1 MQTQQSRKRGRTT
14 YHLPG
19 LTAVAIIMIA
29 LQILGDQTFTN
40 SKPEPID
47 AKATPETK
55 ALYQNLKN
63 LKGIMFGHQ
72 DDLAYGTHWKDVKD
86 KSDVKDVAGS
96 YPAIFGWDVSHL
108 GESKNID
115 GVDFDSM
122 RTWIQQ
128 GYTGGGV
135 ITISWHMRNP
145 VTGKNPWD
153 TTRAVNKILP
163 GGTLHGFYKKRL
175 DRFAQFIE
183 SLKDPGDGKTL
194 IPIIFRPFHELNGSW
209 FWWGKGHASP
219 QEIKE
224 LYGFTVHYLRDV
236 KQVHNLLYAFNTD
249 VFNTKEEYLERYPG
263 DDYVD
268 VIGYD
273 DYHSVKSADTRDI
286 FVNRMHMLVDLAQSR
301 GKVAALTEIGNAGIP
316 EANWWTQTLLPAL
329 DHDATTRKIAW
340 LLVWRNAYHQ
350 PKGAFAPYP
359 GQVSTQDFKKFAES
373 PLILLEDELPDMY
386 RAHSSY

>member
-1 MQTQQSRKRGRTT
+1 MHIPQLHKRGRRTF
-14 YHLPG
+14 HLPG
-19 LTAVAIIMIA
+19 LTVIVIA
-29 LQILGDQTFTN
+29 LLGMQLSGN
-40 SKPEPID
+40 LVYNKSKSGPVD
-47 AKATPETK
+47 SKATPETK

-72 DDLAYGTHWKDVKD
+72 DDLAYGTHWKGVKD

-108 GESKNID
+108 GEPKNID

-163 GGTLHGFYKKRL
+163 GGSLHSFYEKRL
-175 DRFAQFIE
+175 DDFAQFIG
-183 SLKDPGDGKTL
+183 SLKDPRDGKTL
-194 IPIIFRPFHELNGSW
+194 IPVIFRAFHELNGGW

-219 QEIKE
+219 HEIKE
-224 LYGFTVHYLRDV
+224 LYRFTVHYLRDV
-236 KQVHNLLYAFNTD
+236 KHVHNLLYAFNTD

-263 DDYVD
+263 DGYVD
-268 VIGYD
+268 VMGYD
-273 DYHSVKSADTRDI
+273 DYHSVKLADTRDT
-286 FVNRMHMLVDLAQSR
+286 FVKRMHMLVALAHSH
-301 GKVAALTEIGNAGIP
+301 GKIAALTEIGNAGIP
-316 EANWWTQTLLPAL
+316 EADWWTHTLLPAL
-329 DHDATTRKIAW
+329 NNDAKTRQIAW
-340 LLVWRNAYHQ
+340 VLVWRNAYNQ

-359 GQVSTQDFKKFAES
+359 GQVSAQDFKKFADS
-373 PLILLEDELPDMY
+373 KLILLENELPDMY
-386 RAHSSY
+386 KANSSN